1 MAYTLSTEEFELLKS
16 ARLLG
21 GAKKVKE
28 LLKVL
33 EKHNID
39 VENLISY
46 LRSIDYKVP
55 NPLELRVAELEKRVS
70 ALESGKPLSP
80 TQPTQAAQ
88 RIEITLS
95 KGAAKHKLVPIPKKF
110 RPLFPG
116 YKVPFILKTSVGEI
130 ETHITGGHATDKR
143 GDPSAGQYFTRGL
156 SKWFEHN
163 DVKEGDTVVIEIIEP
178 YKRYELYKKTT
189 ATAT

>member
-33 EKHNID
+33 EKYNID

-46 LRSIDYKVP
+46 LKSIDYKVP

-70 ALESGKPLSP
+70 ALERGK
-80 TQPTQAAQ
+80 AAQ

-95 KGAAKHKLVPIPKKF
+95 KSDIRWKLIKIPKKF

-116 YKVPFILKTSVGEI
+116 YKVPFTLETNVGEI
-130 ETHITGGHATDKR
+130 ETYMVGGYSKKKE
-143 GDPSAGQYFTRGL
+143 GDLAAGRAFSKGL
-156 SKWFEHN
+156 SKWFKHN
-163 DVKEGDTVVIEIIEP
+163 DVKEGDIVVIEIAEP
-178 YKRYELYKKTT
+178 HKRYKLYKKPATT
-189 ATAT
+189 S

>member
-28 LLKVL
+28 LLKIL

-46 LRSIDYKVP
+46 LKSIDYKVP

-70 ALESGKPLSP
+70 DLEARIP
-80 TQPTQAAQ
+80 TQK
-88 RIEITLS
+88 IEITLP
-95 KGAAKHKLVPIPKKF
+95 KYAIKYKVLNIPKKF
-110 RPLFPG
+110 RLLFPG
-116 YKVPFILKTSVGEI
+116 YKVPFTLETNIGEI
-130 ETHITGGHATDKR
+130 VTSIVGGSSATKK
-143 GDPSAGQYFTRGL
+143 GDPAAGSYFHKGL
-156 SKWFEHN
+156 SKWFTHN
-163 DVKEGDTVVIEIIEP
+163 DVKEGDIVVIEIVEP
-178 YKRYELYKKTT
+178 HKRYKLYKKPATT
-189 ATAT
+189 S

>member
-1 MAYTLSTEEFELLKS
+1 MAYSVEEFELLRS

-28 LLKVL
+28 LLKIL

-46 LRSIDYKVP
+46 LKSIDYKVP

-80 TQPTQAAQ
+80 TQPTQAIQ

-95 KGAAKHKLVPIPKKF
+95 KSDIKWKLVKIPKKF

-116 YKVPFILKTSVGEI
+116 YKVPFTLETNVGEI
-130 ETHITGGHATDKR
+130 ETYMVGGYSSKKKGDLAAGR
-143 GDPSAGQYFTRGL
+143 GFSKGL
-156 SKWFEHN
+156 SKWFKHN
-163 DVKEGDTVVIEIIEP
+163 DVKEGDILVIEIIEP
-178 YKRYELYKKTT
+178 HKRYKLYKKPATT
-189 ATAT
+189 T

>member
-1 MAYTLSTEEFELLKS
+1 MAYSVEEFELLRS

-28 LLKVL
+28 LLKIL

-46 LRSIDYKVP
+46 LKSIDYKVP

-80 TQPTQAAQ
+80 AQPTQAVQ

-95 KGAAKHKLVPIPKKF
+95 KGAAKHKLVLIPKKF

-116 YKVPFILKTSVGEI
+116 YKIPFTLKTNVGEI
-130 ETHITGGHATDKR
+130 ETHITGGYASDKR
-143 GDPSAGQYFTRGL
+143 GDPAAGRYFTKGL
-156 SKWFEHN
+156 SKWFEQN
-163 DVKEGDTVVIEIIEP
+163 DVKEGDTVVIEIIETH
-178 YKRYELYKKTT
+178 KRYKLYKKPATT
-189 ATAT
+189 S